1 MDISAAIHYKWDG
14 VRDKVMEGF
23 SLPALWRIPLTSLKI
38 VVDVARHLASAT
50 PLTARRESSSRR
62 ITTSS
67 VMGFLI
73 LQSEAF
79 NSTKVHDNLKM
90 YTGCAIC
97 GVKDKLKESPL
108 QEVGELKGDILIR
121 YLWIQGMYIIQ
132 DMQFLN
138 TDATF
143 YQSKYTD
150 K

>member
-1 MDISAAIHYKWDG
+1 MTCHPIVTAAGRHYWSSTP
-14 VRDKVMEGF
+14 R
-23 SLPALWRIPLTSLKI
+23 TS
-38 VVDVARHLASAT
+38 RR
-50 PLTARRESSSRR
+50 TASSRH

-67 VMGFLI
+67 VMGLLI

-97 GVKDKLKESPL
+97 GVKNKLKESPL